1 MFIYNVT
8 INIEDSVKEDWIKWM
23 REKHI
28 PDVLATGCFV
38 SHRICKV
45 LHVQDEGVT
54 YSVQYFF
61 KAMEDLNRYQQRFAP
76 GLQREHQARYGEK
89 AVAFRTL
96 LEVVE

>member
-8 INIEDSVKEDWIKWM
+8 VNVEDSIKEDWITWM
-23 REKHI
+23 KEKHI
-28 PDVLATGCFV
+28 PEVMQSGCFT

-61 KAMEDLNRYQQRFAP
+61 NTMEDIERYQREFAP
-76 GLQREHQARYGEK
+76 RLQQEHKARYGER
-89 AVAFRTL
+89 ALAFRTL
-96 LEVVE
+96 LQLVD